1 MVIRWGRKGLVAAAF
16 AVSFVTPDATVTTS
30 VHKAD
35 LRPSYKQ
42 VVRHITP
49 SGDAPT
55 LTSIHKVD
63 LQPSYKQVVR
73 HVTPSGEVVIPPVVT
88 LGGTSGANLLMKQ
101 ILREDEELLTI
112 VAAAVRIVT

>member
-49 SGDAPT
+49 SG
-55 LTSIHKVD
+55 
-63 LQPSYKQVVR
+63 
-73 HVTPSGEVVIPPVVT
+73 EVVIPPGVT
-88 LGGTSGANLLMKQ
+88 RGGTSGVNLLMKQ
-101 ILREDEELLTI
+101 ILQEDEELLTI
-112 VAAAVRIVT
+112 ITAAVRIVT